1 MVKIKLTS
9 NYTDDRSVPLSQYTE
24 GNARNFVLLSLKGRL
39 KLEILG
45 LKVSK
50 GKTAYSQIKT
60 LFGFKGNKAR
70 VYEQL
75 CEYIEQVKGNA
86 EQYFNLHAIS

>member
-39 KLEILG
+39 RLEIIG
-45 LKVSK
+45 MKVSR
-50 GKTAYSQIKT
+50 GKTSYSQIKT
-60 LFGFKGNKAR
+60 LFGFKGNKAK
-70 VYEQL
+70 VYNQL
-75 CEYIEQVKGNA
+75 CNYIEQLKGS
-86 EQYFNLHAIS
+86 ES